1 MEANGSYEFVLSG
14 PLDHPIADSALDGET
29 LAGLGIDFSQM
40 ITATDGDVRV
50 VTLPGGG
57 IVRARGDAGIGDRVF
72 VRDHAIEGPAP
83 SLTTV
88 FIEV

>member
-1 MEANGSYEFVLSG
+1 MANSYRTLVDLLPQR
-14 PLDHPIADSALDGET
+14 PLLVGT
-29 LAGLGIDFSQM
+29 V
-40 ITATDGDVRV
+40 TATDGDVRV